1 MDLNKEELDRAFRIS
16 FIINENHLLL
26 NSIYESLVDREFA
39 LAQKDIKIIISDLRS
54 IIKSIDEDD
63 F

>member
-1 MDLNKEELDRAFRIS
+1 MDLNNEELDRAFRIS

-26 NSIYESLVDREFA
+26 NSIYESLVDREFV

>member
-39 LAQKDIKIIISDLRS
+39 LAQKDIKIIVSDLRS

>member
-1 MDLNKEELDRAFRIS
+1 MDLNNKELDRAFRIS

-26 NSIYESLVDREFA
+26 NSIYESLVDREFV

>member
-1 MDLNKEELDRAFRIS
+1 MDLNNEELDRAFRTS

-26 NSIYESLVDREFA
+26 NSIYESLVDREFV

>member
-1 MDLNKEELDRAFRIS
+1 MDLNNEELDRAFRIS

-39 LAQKDIKIIISDLRS
+39 LAQKDIRIIISDLRS